1 MNLGKDEKEG
11 LPVLLPF
18 VKVCTRHESARE
30 RERLPSHPDGHLFK
44 WVHRT
49 ATCHGQLNSWPVENY
64 LGLYVLGELRWKR
77 TWKQRE
83 ELYIC
88 CLKHFKKVKI
98 PVLLGEYLAAWT
110 FGG

>member
-1 MNLGKDEKEG
+1 MSLGKDEKEG
-11 LPVLLPF
+11 LRVLLPF
-18 VKVCTRHESARE
+18 VKVCSRHESARE

-77 TWKQRE
+77 TWKQHE
-83 ELYIC
+83 EL
-88 CLKHFKKVKI
+88 H
-98 PVLLGEYLAAWT
+98 LLSKALQKS
-110 FGG
+110 